1 MRKNLKSLFLFSM
14 LIFPFISCKN
24 SDDSNKLE
32 STNSETLSTNCPS
45 IDNIFELYDDVA
57 LVNRVTP
64 AKEKYGYS
72 IIGINYQEPYSYNI
86 WTPKGFSLSKGPLLS
101 KESKIFSKLCNT
113 KFDKLSDTRYSLFQ
127 SYTESKNETNHIR
140 CKIDIIDC
148 QTQEI
153 LTFTNLE

>member
-1 MRKNLKSLFLFSM
+1 MRKNLKILILFSM

-24 SDDSNKLE
+24 NDDSNKLE
-32 STNSETLSTNCPS
+32 SINSESFSTSCPG
-45 IDNIFELYDDVA
+45 IDNIQDLYDDVTVVSR
-57 LVNRVTP
+57 VNP

-72 IIGINYQEPYSYNI
+72 IIGIKYQKPYSYNI
-86 WTPKGFSLSKGPLLS
+86 WTPKDFSLFKGPLLT

-113 KFDKLSDTRYSLFQ
+113 KFDKSLDTRYSLFQ
-127 SYTESKNETNHIR
+127 SYNATKNETDPTR

-148 QTQEI
+148 QTQEV